1 MNKNCYKY
9 FIVSALFTAPI
20 LAQDGIVIINKSTEI
35 DHVLAVKKELNEA
48 KSFIKIQIYSG
59 NRLGANKALYNYKAD
74 FPEQFTEM
82 KYETPNYKVWVGRF
96 RTRMEADRKLV
107 KVKKLFPNAFLFTP
121 SLTKL

>member
-20 LAQDGIVIINKSTEI
+20 LAQDGIAIINKSTEI

-74 FPEQFTEM
+74 FPGQFIEM
-82 KYETPNYKVWVGRF
+82 KYETPNYKVWVGRY

>member
-74 FPEQFTEM
+74 FPGQFTEM

-96 RTRMEADRKLV
+96 RTRMEADRKLL
-107 KVKKLFPNAFLFTP
+107 KVRKLFPNAFLFTP
-121 SLTKL
+121 

>member
-59 NRLGANKALYNYKAD
+59 NRLGANKALYKYKVD
-74 FPEQFTEM
+74 FPGQFIEM

>member
-1 MNKNCYKY
+1 
-9 FIVSALFTAPI
+9 
-20 LAQDGIVIINKSTEI
+20 
-35 DHVLAVKKELNEA
+35 
-48 KSFIKIQIYSG
+48 
-59 NRLGANKALYNYKAD
+59 
-74 FPEQFTEM
+74 M

>member
-9 FIVSALFTAPI
+9 FIISALFTAPV
-20 LAQDGIVIINKSTEI
+20 LAQESIVVINKSAEI
-35 DHVLAVKKELNEA
+35 DRVLALKKEINET
-48 KSFIKIQIYSG
+48 KSFIKIQICSG
-59 NRLGANKALYNYKAD
+59 SRLEAENALLSYKTD
-74 FPEQFTEM
+74 FPDLFVEM

>member
-9 FIVSALFTAPI
+9 FIISALFTAPV
-20 LAQDGIVIINKSTEI
+20 LAQESIVVINKSAEI
-35 DHVLAVKKELNEA
+35 DRVLALKKEINEA
-48 KSFIKIQIYSG
+48 KSFIKIQICSG
-59 NRLGANKALYNYKAD
+59 SRLEAENALLSYKTD
-74 FPEQFTEM
+74 FPDLFVEM

>member
-74 FPEQFTEM
+74 FPGQFTEM

>member
-74 FPEQFTEM
+74 FPGQFIEM
-82 KYETPNYKVWVGRF
+82 KYETPNYKVWVGRY